1 MGVLETKDTVDLEFI
16 FRRVYRKIKEELH
29 SLLKEHV
36 TLNEFMVLKLLS
48 ESPMRSSDL
57 SKMLQVSAS
66 HITSVTDSLVEKG
79 LIERRRSNKD
89 RRVVDLILTEKGKS
103 LIGRLKEIKSRFLKD
118 QLDVFTE
125 EERETLY
132 RLFRKL
138 EDHLNQMH

>member
-16 FRRVYRKIKEELH
+16 FRRIYRKIKEELH

-48 ESPMRSSDL
+48 ESSMRSSDL
-57 SKMLQVSAS
+57 SKILQVSAS

-103 LIGRLKEIKSRFLKD
+103 LISQLKETKSRFLKD

-132 RLFRKL
+132 RLFRKF

>member
-118 QLDVFTE
+118 QLNVFTE

>member
-89 RRVVDLILTEKGKS
+89 RRVVDLILTEKGKL

-132 RLFRKL
+132 KLFRKF
-138 EDHLNQMH
+138 EDRLNQMH

>member
-132 RLFRKL
+132 KLFRKF

>member
-16 FRRVYRKIKEELH
+16 FRRIYRKIKEELH

-48 ESPMRSSDL
+48 ESSMRSSDL
-57 SKMLQVSAS
+57 SKILQVSAS

-103 LIGRLKEIKSRFLKD
+103 LISQLKETKSRFLKD

-132 RLFRKL
+132 RLFRKF
-138 EDHLNQMH
+138 EDRLNQMH

>member
-16 FRRVYRKIKEELH
+16 FRRIYRKIKEELH

-48 ESPMRSSDL
+48 ESSMRSSDL
-57 SKMLQVSAS
+57 SKILQVSAS

-103 LIGRLKEIKSRFLKD
+103 LISQLKETKSRFLKD
-118 QLDVFTE
+118 QSDVFTE

-132 RLFRKL
+132 RLFRKF

>member
-57 SKMLQVSAS
+57 SKILQVSAS

-103 LIGRLKEIKSRFLKD
+103 LISQLKETKSRFLKD

-132 RLFRKL
+132 RLFRKF

>member
-16 FRRVYRKIKEELH
+16 FRRIYRKIKEELH

-48 ESPMRSSDL
+48 ESSMRSSDL
-57 SKMLQVSAS
+57 SKILQVSAS

-79 LIERRRSNKD
+79 LIERKRSNKD

-103 LIGRLKEIKSRFLKD
+103 LISQLKETKSRFLKD

-132 RLFRKL
+132 RLFRKF

>member
-48 ESPMRSSDL
+48 ESSMRSSDL
-57 SKMLQVSAS
+57 SKILQVSAS

-132 RLFRKL
+132 KLFRKF

>member
-16 FRRVYRKIKEELH
+16 FRRIYRKIKEELH

-48 ESPMRSSDL
+48 ESSMRSSDL

-103 LIGRLKEIKSRFLKD
+103 LISQLKETKSRFLKD

-132 RLFRKL
+132 RLFRKF

>member
-16 FRRVYRKIKEELH
+16 FRRIYRKIKEELH

-48 ESPMRSSDL
+48 ESSMRSSDL
-57 SKMLQVSAS
+57 SKILQVSAS

-132 RLFRKL
+132 KLFRKF

>member
-36 TLNEFMVLKLLS
+36 TLNEFMVLKFLS

-132 RLFRKL
+132 KLFRKF

>member
-1 MGVLETKDTVDLEFI
+1 
-16 FRRVYRKIKEELH
+16 
-29 SLLKEHV
+29 
-36 TLNEFMVLKLLS
+36 MVLKLLS

-57 SKMLQVSAS
+57 SKILQVSAS

-79 LIERRRSNKD
+79 LIERKRSNKD

-103 LIGRLKEIKSRFLKD
+103 LISQLKETKSQFLKD
-118 QLDVFTE
+118 QLNVFTE